1 MKVKPNFWFK
11 ASEVNLGYQ
20 LDFDYMLYLESSK
33 LYKGMETVF
42 GPGIKIKDKEAY
54 RYSELSTYYKGEN
67 YGPTFEYSTI
77 MLIPSFRTEIEY
89 NIYSVTVEERYE
101 VKGRSIGKFRRP
113 SSYDKN
119 GPGDQGYYIDSKRWF
134 NYISYSSST
143 RDDIL
148 GTEYWYVD
156 GELQDFG
163 RIIYKDKTYKFV
175 KFDPSN
181 KFRYEDVNK
190 KEVDFKSYVD
200 KELWDVE
207 GGSYKAF
214 VKEFK
219 PNIKNK
225 DIIIKITE
233 LKEDGELFA
242 TDIDIEI
249 KDEVTTL
256 RTFANPEEFGALYTI
271 FNDSFQFVM
280 RKERADYRY
289 FENNEIIKEI
299 IIFHQSNYFQKHL
312 QGIYDSRKL
321 DSLRRDGRTVL
332 GYNKI
337 YSNISDHIQIWDLKL
352 KKYEEY
358 WYDKTMYFCN
368 LSENKY
374 ADGKFLKIKPDGAV
388 FEKFCDDGE
397 EISDYEFVEYIKSI
411 DEIDEY

>member
-1 MKVKPNFWFK
+1 MERKPNFWFK
-11 ASEVNLGYQ
+11 ASEVKLDFQ
-20 LDFDYMLYLESSK
+20 ADFDYMLYLNSST
-33 LYKGMETVF
+33 LHKGMETIF
-42 GPGIKIKDKEAY
+42 GPGIKTKDKEAY

-67 YGPTFEYSTI
+67 YGPRFDYNYRIGLDGLPFRPFIGAYISATI
-77 MLIPSFRTEIEY
+77 K
-89 NIYSVTVEERYE
+89 EERYE
-101 VKGRSIGKFRRP
+101 VKGRGYGKFRK
-113 SSYDKN
+113 SDSNDS
-119 GPGDQGYYIDSKRWF
+119 GVQGYYIDSKRWF
-134 NYISYSSST
+134 NCIIYSSST
-143 RDDIL
+143 RGDIL

-207 GGSYKAF
+207 DGSYKAF

-271 FNDSFQFVM
+271 FKDSFKFIM
-280 RKERADYRY
+280 RKERADYVY
-289 FENNEIIKEI
+289 LENDEIIKQI
-299 IIFHQSNYFQKHL
+299 SIHHQSNYFQKYL
-312 QGIYDSRKL
+312 QAYFDSTRL
-321 DSLRRDGRTVL
+321 TVLREMGRTVL
-332 GYNKI
+332 GSNKI
-337 YSNISDHIQIWDLKL
+337 YSNISDHIQMWDLKL

-388 FEKFCDDGE
+388 FEKFYDDGK
-397 EISDYEFVEYIKSI
+397 EISDFEFVEYIKSI